1 MGIDLQD
8 ATPLYQQIVNDIKSQ
23 ISAGSLVVG
32 DKMPSQNEL
41 ARVYDVSL
49 ITVKRAL
56 AELINEGVLFSRVG
70 KGTYVARKPPA
81 GGLTEH
87 VTIGLVLRDLQSPY
101 FSRIVRSV
109 EGEVSERGFNLLVST
124 SANQV
129 EKEEGQIYHYRKM
142 GVHGLIIASMT
153 RQYRAS
159 GALRELHA
167 ENFPYVVVSYIA
179 DEDINYVGTD
189 HEYGAYLATEHLI
202 KMGYRSIGYINGE
215 PGNLLGELRKKGFL
229 SALTQYGVPFHQN
242 FEFHLRLRGEWN
254 DYTSGYEIGQTF
266 AGLEKRPR
274 AMFIYNDLSALGFQK
289 AVLDKG
295 LRVPGDVAMVGF
307 DNINQSVTAPVPLT
321 TIHQPTEKIGPL
333 AVDLLTKLIQ
343 SQPAER
349 RIVLKPA
356 LVIRESC
363 GSGMPVKD
371 GFAKN

>member
-1 MGIDLQD
+1 MGINLQD

-23 ISAGSLVVG
+23 ISAGLLSVG
-32 DKMPSQNEL
+32 EKMPSQNEL
-41 ARVYDVSL
+41 ARTYDVSL

-70 KGTYVARKPPA
+70 KGTYVARKPPT
-81 GGLTEH
+81 GKLTEH

-129 EKEEGQIYHYRKM
+129 EKEEGQIYHYRHI
-142 GVHGLIIASMT
+142 GVHGMIIASMT

-202 KMGYRSIGYINGE
+202 KMGYQSIGYINGE

-229 SALTQYGVPFHQN
+229 SALARYGIPFNEN
-242 FEFHLRLRGEWN
+242 FEFHLRQRGEWN

-266 AGLEKRPR
+266 AGLEERPR

-289 AVLDKG
+289 AVLDNG
-295 LRVPGDVAMVGF
+295 LQVPGDVAMVGF

-333 AVDLLTKLIQ
+333 AVDMLTRLIQ
-343 SQPAER
+343 RQPAER
-349 RIVLKPA
+349 RIILKPT

-363 GSGMPVKD
+363 GSNMPV
-371 GFAKN
+371 